1 MISANN
7 ITLAY
12 GKRVLFDE
20 VNISFTRGNCYGIIG
35 ANGAGKSTFL
45 KIISGEIEPN
55 KGTIDI
61 TPGERMAVLNQ
72 NQFEFDEITVL
83 NTVLMGHQKMWKVMH
98 ERDAIYA
105 KEDFTEADGLKAGE
119 LEHDFGEMGGYTA
132 ESDAATLLSE
142 LGVKDELHQ
151 QLMKDIPAN
160 IKVRVLLAQALFGNP
175 DILLLDEPTNNLD
188 VETISWLEN
197 FLADYENIVLVVSH
211 DRHFLDAVCTHVADV
226 DKQKIKIYTG
236 NYTFWYESSQLAS
249 RQASDKNKKMED
261 KKKDLLEFIARFSA
275 NASKSKQATS
285 RKKALDKLVFED
297 ITPSNRKY
305 PGIIFKQEREV
316 GNEIL
321 KVENLCK
328 SFEGKKIFDRIKFD
342 IQKGDKI
349 AFISRDPIALTT
361 FFEIINGK
369 LQADSGTYEWGTT
382 VTTAYLPNDNTEY
395 FEGSKLN
402 LMDWLRQYVPP
413 GTKDVDEDFLRGF
426 LGKMLFS
433 GDEVMKKTNVLSGGE
448 KVRCMVSKMML
459 QNPNVLMLDEPTNHL
474 DLESIISF
482 NDNVAAYTGIVL
494 LTTHDHQFMQTVAN
508 RIIELTPK
516 GMIDRLMTYDEY
528 LADDRVKAM
537 REELYG

>member
-1 MISANN
+1 MLSANN

-20 VNISFTRGNCYGIIG
+20 VNINFTKGNCYGVIG

-45 KIISGEIEPN
+45 KILSGDIEPN
-55 KGTIDI
+55 KGTVDI

-72 NQFEFDEITVL
+72 NQFAFDEHTVL
-83 NTVLMGHQKMWKVMH
+83 NTVLEGHQKLWKIMH
-98 ERDAIYA
+98 EKDAIYA
-105 KEDFTEADGLKAGE
+105 KVDFDEADGMKAGE
-119 LEHDFGEMGGYTA
+119 LEEQFGEMGGYTA

-142 LGVKDELHQ
+142 LGVTDELHQ
-151 QLMKDIPAN
+151 MLMKDVSAN
-160 IKVRVLLAQALFGNP
+160 LKVRVLLAQALFGNP

-226 DKQKIKIYTG
+226 DKKKIKIYTG
-236 NYTFWYESSQLAS
+236 NYTFWYESSQLAA
-249 RQASDKNKKMED
+249 RQATDKNKKMEE

-321 KVENLCK
+321 KVTNLSK
-328 SFEGKKIFDRIKFD
+328 SIDGKTIFSKINFD
-342 IQKGDKI
+342 IQKGEKI
-349 AFISRDPIALTT
+349 AFLSRNPMALTT

-369 LQADSGTYEWGTT
+369 IKADHGTFEWGTT

-395 FEGSKLN
+395 FKGNTDN

-413 GTKDVDEDFLRGF
+413 GTRDVDEDFLRGF

-433 GDEVMKKTNVLSGGE
+433 GDEILKKTNVLSGGE
-448 KVRCMVSKMML
+448 KVRCMISKMML

-474 DLESIISF
+474 DLESIIAF
-482 NDNVAAYTGIVL
+482 NDSMISYPGIVL

-508 RIIELTPK
+508 RIIEITPK
-516 GMIDRLMTYDEY
+516 GMIDKLMSYDEY
-528 LADDRVKAM
+528 LEDDRVKYM
-537 REELYG
+537 KEELYS